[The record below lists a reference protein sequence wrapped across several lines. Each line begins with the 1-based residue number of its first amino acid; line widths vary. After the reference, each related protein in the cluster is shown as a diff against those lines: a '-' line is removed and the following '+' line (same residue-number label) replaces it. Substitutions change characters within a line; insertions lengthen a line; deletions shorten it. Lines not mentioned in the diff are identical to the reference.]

1 MKRAIL
7 TVGVGV
13 ALAAGLAAQPGPNC
27 DQWNTK
33 AFFDAATVEDA
44 TACLAAGADV
54 NARAGDGKTPLH
66 EIGLNTPAVVV
77 EALLAAGADVN
88 ARDGIGSTP
97 LHRASSWQFVNFEN
111 AAAVIEAIAMT
122 TSSLKQARSKCS
134 MVGPGGGFVCHSWR
148 AFLAS
153 EREGCS

>member
-111 AAAVIEAIAMT
+111 AAAVIEALLAAGADVNARTEDGETRPWCT
-122 TSSLKQARSKCS
+122 TRDLGQ
-134 MVGPGGGFVCHSWR
+134 
-148 AFLAS
+148 
-153 EREGCS
+153 